1 VPARTVE
8 LWRFAFPIAGRTAA
22 TAAAAEAAS
31 WDGLAVADSQH
42 LVADPYVELAL
53 AAQATTR
60 LRLSTAATNLVTRD
74 PAVTASSILTVHAES
89 GGRAV
94 LGVAR
99 GDSALGFLG
108 RPPLPLAEFAT
119 ALEQVRAY
127 LRGEPVERRGH
138 AAAISWPATLGLPAV
153 PLDVHATGPKVIAA
167 AAPVADRLTVAVG
180 AQPDW
185 VHWAMTT
192 ARRARASAGLDP
204 ATLRIGAL
212 VVAAALPDAARAADL
227 VRGNVAIFAHIAGR
241 DSAVPDVVPGA
252 QRAVIDQVVRIH
264 AEAEHGTSTSQA
276 ARELPDD
283 FVRWFAVAGTSEHV
297 ADRLSRL
304 IAAGLDHLL
313 VVGPAR
319 DASSDD
325 TQEALAVFDQDVL
338 PRLRRA

>member
-8 LWRFAFPIAGRTAA
+8 LWRFAFPIAGRTARL
-22 TAAAAEAAS
+22 AAAAEAAG
-31 WDGLAVADSQH
+31 WDGFAVADSQH

-108 RPPLPLAEFAT
+108 RSPMPLTEFAT

-138 AAAISWPATLGLPAV
+138 RAAVSWPASLGLPPV

-167 AAPVADRLTVAVG
+167 AARVADRLTVAVG

-185 VHWAMTT
+185 IHWAMTT
-192 ARRARASAGLDP
+192 ARRTRAAAGLDP

-212 VVAAALPDAARAADL
+212 VVAAALPDPSRAADL

-241 DSAVPDVVPGA
+241 DRAVPDVVPGP
-252 QRAVIDQVVRIH
+252 QRAVIDQVVRGH
-264 AEAEHGTSTSQA
+264 AEAEHGTSTAQA

-283 FVRWFAVAGTSEHV
+283 FVHWFAAAGTAEHV

-313 VVGPAR
+313 VVGPSR

-325 TQEALAVFDQDVL
+325 SREALAAFDEDVL
-338 PRLRRA
+338 PRLRPA